1 MGQRETQ
8 GEKDEN
14 RLKGGRREKDVSD
27 GARCGYPPGG
37 ATIV

>member
-1 MGQRETQ
+1 MRDAGRE
-8 GEKDEN
+8 DEN

-27 GARCGYPPGG
+27 GVRRGCPPGG